1 MRVVRAAAA
10 IARRVERAFWP
21 ARSSWSHRYQ
31 LVSDAGAG
39 PVSGILS
46 MVRLEQAHRNHA
58 LVEGAPDPH
67 PVQPD
72 RVDES
77 RRSQ

>member
-10 IARRVERAFWP
+10 IARRIERTFWP
-21 ARSSWSHRYQ
+21 SRSSWSYRYQ
-31 LVSDAGAG
+31 LVGDAGAG
-39 PVSGILS
+39 PVSGIIE
-46 MVRLEQAHRNHA
+46 MVEMEKSHRNHA

-67 PVQPD
+67 PID
-72 RVDES
+72 RDEE